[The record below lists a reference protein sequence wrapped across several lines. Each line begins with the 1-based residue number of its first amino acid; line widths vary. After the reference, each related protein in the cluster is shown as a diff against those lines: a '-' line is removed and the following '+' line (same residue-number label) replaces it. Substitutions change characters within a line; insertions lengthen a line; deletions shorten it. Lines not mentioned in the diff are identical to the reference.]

1 MTTGVVAV
9 FQTRIE
15 AEIARARLEALGIPA
30 WIDADDA
37 GGLYPQFQ
45 FRGVRLVVDADD
57 KEAAQR
63 ILAQPGPENE
73 DVRGDLEAAER
84 VVRAPPMRSLG
95 PGRLTIG
102 SALVALL
109 ALALLGLILRRLL
122 A

>member
-1 MTTGVVAV
+1 MTSGVVAV

-45 FRGVRLVVDADD
+45 FRGVRLVVDAGDR
-57 KEAAQR
+57 EAAER
-63 ILAQPGPENE
+63 ILAQSEPASEE
-73 DVRGDLEAAER
+73 IRGDLEAAER
-84 VVRAPPMRSLG
+84 VVRAPPMRSPG
-95 PGRLTIG
+95 PGRLTAR
-102 SALVALL
+102 SALAALL
-109 ALALLGLILRRLL
+109 ALAALGLLLRRLL